1 MRIFFKKSYTKL
13 VVKINIYL
21 DREKKS
27 KPIIHLIKR
36 TYHTCKNPEKYHI
49 ILFKII

>member
-1 MRIFFKKSYTKL
+1 MRIFFNKSYTKL

-27 KPIIHLIKR
+27 KPIIHLIKLNISYMSKSR
-36 TYHTCKNPEKYHI
+36 KVPYYTI
-49 ILFKII
+49 